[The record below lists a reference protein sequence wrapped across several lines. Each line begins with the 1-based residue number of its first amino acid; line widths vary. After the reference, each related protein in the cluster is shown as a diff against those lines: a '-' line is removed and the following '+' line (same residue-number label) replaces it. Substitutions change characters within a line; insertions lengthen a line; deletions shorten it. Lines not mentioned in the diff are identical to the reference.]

1 MESIKTVS
9 IIIPIYNTGDRL
21 VRCLD
26 SVMAQTMTDFE
37 CLMVDDG
44 STDRSPAII
53 DEYAA
58 RDPRFMAVHK
68 PNGGVSSARN
78 EGLKRACGEW
88 VAFLDSDDELKP
100 CHLEKMIGA
109 ADDSTDIVM
118 TGFEQIKNNEVV
130 HSHAYE
136 SHIYKGKEGIAQFLS
151 DTDVLNYMVPWDRM
165 YRRSVM
171 VQNDVKFDT
180 NLSLSEDRLFCYSYL
195 LFTRG
200 VATIAE
206 KTYIHDASDETSLS
220 FRFYPFEVNAY
231 KHDVFVDATGKLLA
245 GYPFSDHAVFLLWK
259 YTWDLMLLSL
269 TSLFDIR
276 KNIFKVSRRQ
286 CEFFQNHF
294 GWKLYDQVKDTLEVS
309 RFSRN
314 ATFQMALQG
323 KFLRWNF
330 GKTIDYIKY
339 KLHIS
344 R

>member
-1 MESIKTVS
+1 MNVS
-9 IIIPIYNTGDRL
+9 IIIPIYNTDDRL

-44 STDRSPAII
+44 STDHSSAII

-58 RDPRFMAVHK
+58 RDPRFVAIHK

-88 VAFLDSDDELKP
+88 VAFLDSDDLIKP
-100 CHLEKMIGA
+100 DHLQAMLA
-109 ADDSTDIVM
+109 AATDQVDIVF
-118 TGFEQIKNNEVV
+118 TGFEQILVDGNIGKGHQYAADIFV
-130 HSHAYE
+130 
-136 SHIYKGKEGIAQFLS
+136 GKEGVARFLGETDALQF
-151 DTDVLNYMVPWDRM
+151 MIPWDRM

-171 VQNDVKFDT
+171 VENGVGFDT
-180 NLSLSEDRLFCYSYL
+180 KLSLSEDRLFCYQYL
-195 LFTRG
+195 LYAHG
-200 VATIAE
+200 IATIGII
-206 KTYIHDASDETSLS
+206 TYVHDASDQTSLS

-286 CEFFQNHF
+286 RDFFLNHF
-294 GWKLYDQVKDTLEVS
+294 GWKLYDRVKDTSEVN
-309 RFSRN
+309 RFSQS
-314 ATFQMALQG
+314 ATFQMALQS

-330 GKTIDYIKY
+330 GKTIGYIKY
-339 KLHIS
+339 KLHIQDK
-344 R
+344 